1 MKVSARAHILLLAA
15 SVALAYGNAV
25 TGPFQFDDYNVI
37 VNNPAVHSWPAWW
50 RDLGQGGIRPL
61 LKLSYL
67 LNWLTGWGAVGFHLV
82 NVALHGAN
90 TVLVYLLG
98 CRLAGRYLPADPAR
112 VRAVALAGA
121 LVFALHPVQTE
132 AVTYICGRSVSL
144 MSFFYFASLLSYIDG
159 RAASCRLRTYLLSP
173 FLFGLALAVKEVAV
187 TLPVA
192 LLLWEATGQRPDR
205 RPIDFIAG
213 TAVHWLLLLAGLA
226 ALAMHDGY
234 RTLLWFSLQTRS
246 IAANLLSEVNGITY
260 LLSCLVWPQ
269 RLDIDPDLPVLT
281 ALSLPVVAEF
291 CLLLLLVVVAICWYR
306 RMPWLTFGVFWF
318 FLHLAPTNSLVPRLD
333 IANERQLYLAG
344 WGFFMILAMAGTS
357 QPIRRPVSRLGF
369 SILCCLLLAATV
381 SRNLAYVSEIALWE
395 DTARNSP
402 GRARVHNNLGY
413 AYYLAG
419 RFPEA
424 QVAYLEALRLAPDF
438 RLARSNLALLPAPMN
453 RGNEPPEDRGV
464 QEK

>member
-1 MKVSARAHILLLAA
+1 
-15 SVALAYGNAV
+15 
-25 TGPFQFDDYNVI
+25 
-37 VNNPAVHSWPAWW
+37 
-50 RDLGQGGIRPL
+50 
-61 LKLSYL
+61 
-67 LNWLTGWGAVGFHLV
+67 
-82 NVALHGAN
+82 
-90 TVLVYLLG
+90 
-98 CRLAGRYLPADPAR
+98 
-112 VRAVALAGA
+112 
-121 LVFALHPVQTE
+121 
-132 AVTYICGRSVSL
+132 
-144 MSFFYFASLLSYIDG
+144 
-159 RAASCRLRTYLLSP
+159 
-173 FLFGLALAVKEVAV
+173 
-187 TLPVA
+187 
-192 LLLWEATGQRPDR
+192 
-205 RPIDFIAG
+205 
-213 TAVHWLLLLAGLA
+213 
-226 ALAMHDGY
+226 MHDGY